1 MKSNYRGKYDPAEFI
16 VPPSLGRDG
25 KSERV
30 QCYVQ
35 SGHIRALN
43 IIGRSGVFP
52 FDEKN
57 DVIRWAIKYALEEL
71 DRREPILINSVMR
84 RTNLMIAMA
93 QDEIERQKFLEAF
106 DKLRGVTSSHMG
118 QNDRASARDM
128 VKRYRE
134 QIEKMP
140 DEPERELRWKMKYL
154 DALEQFRHLEEEQ

>member
-1 MKSNYRGKYDPAEFI
+1 MSGYRGFYDPAEFI

-25 KSERV
+25 KSERI

-35 SGHIRALN
+35 SGHIRALSV
-43 IIGRSGVFP
+43 IARSGVFP
-52 FDEKN
+52 MEEKN
-57 DVIRWAIKYALEEL
+57 DVVRWAIKFGLEEL
-71 DRREPILINSVMR
+71 NRREPTLINSVMR

-106 DKLRGVTSSHMG
+106 DALRTVTSSHMG

-128 VKRYRE
+128 VRRYRD
-134 QIEKMP
+134 QIERMP

-154 DALEQFRHLEEEQ
+154 DALEGFRHLEEEK

>member
-1 MKSNYRGKYDPAEFI
+1 
-16 VPPSLGRDG
+16 
-25 KSERV
+25 
-30 QCYVQ
+30 VQ

-43 IIGRSGVFP
+43 VIARSGVFP
-52 FDEKN
+52 MEEKN

-71 DRREPILINSVMR
+71 DRREPTLINSVMR

-106 DKLRGVTSSHMG
+106 DKLRTVTSSHMG
-118 QNDRASARDM
+118 QNDRASAMDM
-128 VKRYRE
+128 VRRYRD

-154 DALEQFRHLEEEQ
+154 DALEGFRHLEEEK